1 MSNISSE
8 LLLLGAS
15 LAAGA
20 SLGALYDLVW
30 LLRLDMPKLLGRIWE
45 CAFLLCCAVWLFTL
59 AMGPGSGRMRACSF
73 SSARQ
78 VRKYTL
84 CCCAPLCGRPCK
96 RSGVLS
102 KFRCPA

>member
-45 CAFLLCCAVWLFTL
+45 CAYLLCCAVWLFTL
-59 AMGPGSGRMRACSF
+59 AMGPGSGRMRGLLF
-73 SSARQ
+73 
-78 VRKYTL
+78 L
-84 CCCAPLCGRPCK
+84 FCAAG
-96 RSGVLS
+96 
-102 KFRCPA
+102 